1 MHGLIQAVIDDPLA
15 VAIQPALR
23 ALLATAAAGI
33 THVLR
38 LGQEVSADG
47 QHRVSIRL
55 VGADR
60 PIAGL
65 VNFDHALTPATAEAL
80 RWYVEDSVEHPVD
93 PELTTDTERNLA
105 DLGAELFREVFGDP
119 AGREAWDAISDRL
132 ATVRVEITFGEP
144 STPPLPWELLRDPA
158 GGDPVALRAA
168 AFVRGSTPGPGQPGV
183 PPDPDRRLRVLG

>member
-15 VAIQPALR
+15 VAIQPALP

-33 THVLR
+33 THVLW

-55 VGADR
+55 VGAYR

-65 VNFDHALTPATAEAL
+65 VNFDDALTPATAEAL

-93 PELTTDTERNLA
+93 PELTTGTERNLA
-105 DLGAELFREVFGDP
+105 HLGAELFREAFGNP

-132 ATVRVEITFGEP
+132 ATVRVGSRSANP
-144 STPPLPWELLRDPA
+144 ALPRCRGNCSGI
-158 GGDPVALRAA
+158 GGR
-168 AFVRGSTPGPGQPGV
+168 
-183 PPDPDRRLRVLG
+183 